1 MCPAIDGSGIF
12 FTPKGMKFA
21 TAHRVLR
28 GRAPTIPAI
37 TITREPMTRKALSI
51 AVISVSFLAAGCAG
65 IGPTRLK
72 ADQVDYARAL
82 GDAKKREI
90 LAAIVGLRFADAPS
104 FLTVSSII
112 AAYSFD
118 ASGGAILNAGSGAQ
132 PNYAQATGSV
142 SYSNH
147 PTFTFSPTTGDAYAS
162 AYIRPLSPTL
172 VMPLAES
179 GIPVDLLLRITAQ
192 SISGLQNGTALAGP
206 NAPGSPQFFLLL
218 QALRRL
224 QLAGELNIESRNS
237 DDDKADSKGGKKAK
251 AGKGNSGDKGGVFI
265 TLGATRSGS
274 NKEVVDDLALVRK
287 LLHLSPKMKT
297 YEIVYGQA
305 SDQNRI
311 PMVTRSVLGIL
322 TDLGA
327 QISVPS
333 EQVGSGATKPT
344 IGLIGGETRPTI
356 IVRTSEKPPK
366 DAYVSVLYDK
376 ATYWIDRGDFDSKYA
391 FTVVQN
397 LMALAE
403 VTESAKSPVVTIPA
417 N

>member
-1 MCPAIDGSGIF
+1 
-12 FTPKGMKFA
+12 
-21 TAHRVLR
+21 
-28 GRAPTIPAI
+28 
-37 TITREPMTRKALSI
+37 MTRKALSI
-51 AVISVSFLAAGCAG
+51 AILSVSFLAAGCAG
-65 IGPTRLK
+65 IGPGRLK

-112 AAYSFD
+112 AAYTFD
-118 ASGGAILNAGSGAQ
+118 TTGGVVFNAGSGAQ

-147 PTFTFSPTTGDAYAS
+147 PTFTFTPTTGDAYAS

-179 GIPVDLLLRITAQ
+179 GIPIDLLLRITAQ
-192 SISGLQNGTALAGP
+192 SISGLQNGNALGGP
-206 NAPGSPQFFLLL
+206 NASGSPEFFLLL

-224 QLAGELNIESRNS
+224 QLAGELNIETRNTDYDKS
-237 DDDKADSKGGKKAK
+237 DKSK
-251 AGKGNSGDKGGVFI
+251 KGNSADKGGVFI

-274 NKEVVDDLALVRK
+274 NKEVVEDLTLVRK

-297 YEIVYGQA
+297 YEIVYGQ
-305 SDQNRI
+305 SSEQNRV

-327 QISVPS
+327 QIAVPD
-333 EQVGSGATKPT
+333 EQVGSGATKPS

-356 IVRTSEKPPK
+356 IVKVGEKVPK

-376 ATYWIDRGDFDSKYA
+376 SQYWIDRGDFDSKYA

-403 VTESAKSPVVTIPA
+403 VTDTAKSPVVTIPA

>member
-1 MCPAIDGSGIF
+1 
-12 FTPKGMKFA
+12 MKFA
-21 TAHRVLR
+21 TVARVLR
-28 GRAPTIPAI
+28 GRAPTILLF
-37 TITREPMTRKALSI
+37 TLDQTLMTRKALSLAI
-51 AVISVSFLAAGCAG
+51 LSVSFLAAGCVG
-65 IGPTRLK
+65 IGPSRLK

-112 AAYSFD
+112 AAYTFD
-118 ASGGAILNAGSGAQ
+118 TTGGVVLNAGSGAQ

-147 PTFTFSPTTGDAYAS
+147 PTFTFTPTTGDAYAS

-179 GIPVDLLLRITAQ
+179 GIPIDLLLRITAQ
-192 SISGLQNGTALAGP
+192 SVSGLQNGNALGGP
-206 NAPGSPQFFLLL
+206 NASGSPEFFLLL
-218 QALRRL
+218 RALRRL
-224 QLAGELNIESRNS
+224 QLAGELNIESRNT
-237 DDDKADSKGGKKAK
+237 DDDKAGKKDK
-251 AGKGNSGDKGGVFI
+251 GSGGNSADKGGVFI
-265 TLGATRSGS
+265 TLGATRSGN

-297 YEIVYGQA
+297 YEIVYGQ
-305 SDQNRI
+305 SSNQDRI

-327 QISVPS
+327 QIAVPD
-333 EQVGSGATKPT
+333 EQVGSGATKPG

-356 IVRTSEKPPK
+356 IVKVGEKPPQ

-376 ATYWIDRGDFDSKYA
+376 ANYWIARSDFDSKYA

-403 VTESAKSPVVTIPA
+403 VTDTSKSPVVTIPA

>member
-1 MCPAIDGSGIF
+1 LLPRTGVPRPCADDPSFLKHPD
-12 FTPKGMKFA
+12 
-21 TAHRVLR
+21 V
-28 GRAPTIPAI
+28 
-37 TITREPMTRKALSI
+37 MTRKALATAILS
-51 AVISVSFLAAGCAG
+51 ASVLTAGCAG
-65 IGPTRLK
+65 IGPGRLK

-90 LAAIVGLRFADAPS
+90 LSAIVGLRYADAPS

-112 AAYSFD
+112 AAYTFD
-118 ASGGAILNAGSGAQ
+118 ATGGAILNAGSGAQ

-147 PTFTFSPTTGDAYAS
+147 PTFTFTPTTGDAYAS
-162 AYIRPLSPTL
+162 AYIRPLAPTL
-172 VMPLAES
+172 VLPLAES
-179 GIPVDLLLRITAQ
+179 GMPIDLLLRITAQ
-192 SISGLQNGTALAGP
+192 SISGLQNGTALGGP
-206 NAPGSPQFFLLL
+206 NASGSPQFFLLL

-224 QLAGELNIESRNS
+224 QMAGELNIETRGPISN
-237 DDDKADSKGGKKAK
+237 DDKGGKDAK
-251 AGKGNSGDKGGVFI
+251 NAKGEKSGVFM
-265 TLGATRSGS
+265 TLGATRSGEI
-274 NKEVVDDLALVRK
+274 KQVVDDLALVRR

-297 YEIVYGQA
+297 YEVVYGQSA
-305 SDQNRI
+305 DHDRI

-327 QISVPS
+327 QIAVPDT
-333 EQVGSGATKPT
+333 QVDSGATKPS

-356 IVRTSEKPPK
+356 LVRVGEKPPK
-366 DAYVSVLYDK
+366 DAYVAVQYDK
-376 ATYWIDRGDFDSKYA
+376 SEYWIDRSDFDSKYA

-403 VTESAKSPVVTIPA
+403 VTDTSKAPVVTIPA

>member
-1 MCPAIDGSGIF
+1 
-12 FTPKGMKFA
+12 MKFA
-21 TAHRVLR
+21 TAAPVFR
-28 GRAPTIPAI
+28 GRAPTILLSPSMSA
-37 TITREPMTRKALSI
+37 MTRKALSI
-51 AVISVSFLAAGCAG
+51 AVLSVSVLAAGCAG
-65 IGPTRLK
+65 IGPGRLK

-112 AAYSFD
+112 AAYTFD
-118 ASGGAILNAGSGAQ
+118 TSGGVILNAGSGAQ

-147 PTFTFSPTTGDAYAS
+147 PTFTFTPTTGDAYAS

-179 GIPVDLLLRITAQ
+179 GIPIDLLLRITAQ
-192 SISGLQNGTALAGP
+192 SISGLQNGTALGGP
-206 NAPGSPQFFLLL
+206 NASGAPEFFQLLR
-218 QALRRL
+218 ALRRL
-224 QLAGELNIESRNS
+224 QLAGELNIESRNTE
-237 DDDKADSKGGKKAK
+237 DDKPAKSDKAVKGG
-251 AGKGNSGDKGGVFI
+251 NSSDKGGVFI
-265 TLGATRSGS
+265 TLGATRSGA
-274 NKEVVDDLALVRK
+274 NREVADDLALVRK

-297 YEIVYGQA
+297 YEFVYGQS
-305 SDQNRI
+305 SDPTRI

-333 EQVGSGATKPT
+333 DQVGSGATKPT

-356 IVRTSEKPPK
+356 IVKTAEKAPQ

-376 ATYWIDRGDFDSKYA
+376 ANYWIDRGDFDSKYA

-403 VTESAKSPVVTIPA
+403 VTDTAKSPVVTIPA